1 MEGVEAATVKVYT
14 PLLTP
19 DIDRLNLDKG
29 VESGR
34 VEEVLGMET
43 FKALPQTPPV
53 MTHTTMDREPVEAL
67 PGTDTA
73 S

>member
-1 MEGVEAATVKVYT
+1 MDAATVKVYT
-14 PLLTP
+14 PLLPP
-19 DIDRLNLDKG
+19 DIDRLNKDKG

-34 VEEVLGMET
+34 VEGVLGMVT
-43 FKALPQTPPV
+43 FKALPQVPPAS
-53 MTHTTMDREPVEAL
+53 HTTMTKGGLVEAL